1 MPITQPMA
9 KPISHTVGYI
19 NTEIAE
25 AYRTA
30 TDEDRYAIGMACLML
45 LKDGV
50 GIKVGVKDN
59 NNKGQ
64 VYANMHFK
72 LQSGENVVKGNMQL
86 NVSRRLK
93 ADFQRQLINAIFGQ
107 KVSEKGTGVA
117 DDQDDAYLQEL
128 KSLGLDTTTKSQ
140 EE

>member
-1 MPITQPMA
+1 MKPMA

-25 AYRTA
+25 VYRTA

-86 NVSRRLK
+86 NVSRRLE

-107 KVSEKGTGVA
+107 TGSEKGTGVA
-117 DDQDDAYLQEL
+117 KDQNDAYLQEL
-128 KSLGLDTTTKSQ
+128 KSLGIEAPTESSK